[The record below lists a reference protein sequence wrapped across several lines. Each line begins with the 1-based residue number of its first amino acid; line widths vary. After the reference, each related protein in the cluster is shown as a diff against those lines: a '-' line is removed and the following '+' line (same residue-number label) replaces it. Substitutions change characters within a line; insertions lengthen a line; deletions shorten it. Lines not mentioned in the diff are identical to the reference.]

1 MNSEVQSILNRYD
14 SDKTR
19 LMDILW
25 DVQNTQGYI
34 SDEAIAS
41 MAEGLNMSGYDV
53 RETLTFYHFFHDKP
67 FGKHKVF
74 LSDTVIARVNGYDEV
89 HDALEKAT
97 GCTFGSVDSSG
108 TFGLGHAPCIGLSEQ
123 EPAMMVDEVVFTNLT
138 AAKVDDIIGQL
149 KSGKSA
155 ADIAAPGQVSTTIG
169 YVDAIVTAEVHKG
182 GTVMFKDG
190 IDYKAVLQAAIDKKP
205 SGVVDT
211 VKAANLRGRGGAGF
225 PTGLK
230 WGLCSEAEGAEKY
243 VICNADEGEPG
254 TFKDRVLLT
263 RSPKDVLIGMAIAA
277 YAIGSRNGILY
288 LRAEYRYLK
297 DFLNQQMQ
305 DLRDAG
311 MLGNGILGTSFD
323 FDIRIVIGGGA
334 YICGDETSMIE
345 SCEGKRGSPRV
356 KPPFPVQQGYL
367 GMPTAVNNVETY
379 AIATRVIEMGSDWF
393 TAMGTKDSPGTRL
406 LSVSGDCDKPGV
418 YEIEWGTSLNDVL
431 AMVGAKDAKA
441 AQISGPA
448 GECLSVAKDGDRKFC
463 YSDLSCNGSLMIFN
477 QSRNLLD
484 VVKHFMDF
492 FVEESCGICVPCRAG
507 GVDMRDKIDLVIAGR
522 ATQQD
527 LDEIKSWGNLLKTS
541 RCALGV
547 TSPKPL
553 LTTLDKFPE
562 IYADK
567 IVVQEGALL
576 ASFDIEEAG
585 AANKRLLSKFMGVNA

>member
-1 MNSEVQSILNRYD
+1 MNSEVQTILDRYN

-25 DVQNTQGYI
+25 DVQNAQGFL

-67 FGKHKVF
+67 FGKHKIF

-89 HDALEKAT
+89 HDALEAAT
-97 GCTFGSVDSSG
+97 GCSFGGVDSSG

-138 AAKVDDIIGQL
+138 AAKVNDIVGQL

-155 ADIAAPGQVSTTIG
+155 ADIAAPGQASTTIG

-205 SGVVDT
+205 AGVVDV

-263 RSPKDVLIGMAIAA
+263 RSPKDVLVGMAVAA

-297 DFLNQQMQ
+297 DFLNQQIQ

-311 MLGNGILGTSFD
+311 LLGKGILGAFD

-334 YICGDETSMIE
+334 YICGDETSLIE

-356 KPPFPVQQGYL
+356 KPPYPVQQGYL

-379 AIATRVIEMGSDWF
+379 AIATRVIEKGSDWF

-418 YEIEWGTSLNDVL
+418 YEIEWGTSLNEVL
-431 AMVGAKDAKA
+431 AMVGASNAKA

-448 GECLSVAKDGDRKFC
+448 GECLSVAKDGDRIFC

-527 LDEIKSWGNLLKTS
+527 LDEIQSWGNLLKAS
-541 RCALGV
+541 RCALGT

-562 IYADK
+562 IYAEK

-585 AANKRLLSKFMGVNA
+585 AANKRLLKKFMGVNA